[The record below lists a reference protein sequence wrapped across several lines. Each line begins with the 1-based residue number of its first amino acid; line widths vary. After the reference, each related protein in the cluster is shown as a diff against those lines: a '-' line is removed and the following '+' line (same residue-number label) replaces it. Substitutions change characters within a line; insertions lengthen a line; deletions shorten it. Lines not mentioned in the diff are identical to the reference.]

1 MYIYEGHLG
10 GLYTTEEQLEYE
22 DLYCEE
28 CGDSDT
34 LIGYAET
41 KEEAWNLLKEDTDT
55 NGSGG
60 WDYNYVQ
67 EFINSN
73 WINLNSKGNSVEER
87 QLTTEN
93 G

>member
-1 MYIYEGHLG
+1 MYIYKGHLG
-10 GLYTTEEQLEYE
+10 GLYTSEELIEYE

-28 CGDSDT
+28 CGDSDN

-41 KEEAWNLLKEDTDT
+41 IKDAWDLLKEDTDI

-60 WDYNYVQ
+60 FEYDYVQ

-73 WINLNSKGNSVEER
+73 WDD
-87 QLTTEN
+87 
-93 G
+93 